1 MDMDSEDLLSG
12 DHEGGDQDVS
22 GLDVDQLLGE
32 EDHTMEEGRGDDAV
46 VENLD
51 QVSTE
56 KAAENNVQDHQNLEV
71 DNSETEQC
79 MEEEHQH
86 QGGFPRE
93 HHNFRG
99 RGDFRGGRGDF
110 RGRFFPRMRGRP
122 FMRFPGP
129 GGPHFGPRGP
139 PPPGMRPPPFGFR
152 GPPGMFP
159 PGIRGPPGFRGRGPH
174 PRMGHMHPR
183 PPPQG
188 FGPPPPRM
196 RGGPF
201 PPRQPHFNHRPP
213 GENNRDHP
221 GPPRERFQ
229 GPHGR
234 GGQNSRGSRQPNNQ
248 IRTILTGQNTP
259 NVSFLGKKRSPQ
271 NLTPCE
277 PPPAKRANYG
287 QNHNYHQPHRGSHNG
302 PPRGPPPCGP
312 PRGPPNFPPFSQPSA
327 SEFNGQCHSNL
338 RTITLVE
345 SAPPPSLPPQIRPMG
360 HQKHPHSGNK
370 ARMAPIQHNPSPTL
384 TSIPISPGVD
394 NIQPMVISPRPTPPP
409 APLPK
414 PQHPRSELKVLV
426 QNLPSSVNFDK
437 LSSMSA
443 SCGEVKGIVVQPDQK
458 SAIIEFCEASSAET
472 FTKQHNRR
480 MMDLA
485 ILNVSRLC

>member
-1 MDMDSEDLLSG
+1 ME
-12 DHEGGDQDVS
+12 EER
-22 GLDVDQLLGE
+22 GE
-32 EDHTMEEGRGDDAV
+32 EAV
-46 VENLD
+46 VENISE
-51 QVSTE
+51 VSDE
-56 KAAENNVQDHQNLEV
+56 KNIENSDEVEQPEQEV
-71 DNSETEQC
+71 DNGESEQG
-79 MEEEHQH
+79 MEEEHGAVDH
-86 QGGFPRE
+86 RE

-99 RGDFRGGRGDF
+99 RGDFRGEFRGGRGDF

-129 GGPHFGPRGP
+129 GGPPFGPRGP

-159 PGIRGPPGFRGRGPH
+159 PGMRGPPGFRGRGPH

-201 PPRQPHFNHRPP
+201 PPRQPHYNHRPP
-213 GENNRDHP
+213 MDNMRDQGP
-221 GPPRERFQ
+221 GRDRFQ
-229 GPHGR
+229 GHQGR
-234 GGQNSRGSRQPNNQ
+234 GGQNHHRGSRQPNNQ
-248 IRTILTGQNTP
+248 IRTILTGQNSP

-271 NLTPCE
+271 NLAPCE
-277 PPPAKRANYG
+277 PPPAKRSNYG
-287 QNHNYHQPHRGSHNG
+287 PNHNYHQPHRGNHHG
-302 PPRGPPPCGP
+302 PPRGPPPGGP

-345 SAPPPSLPPQIRPMG
+345 SAPPPLLPPQVRPTG
-360 HQKHPHSGNK
+360 QPRHHHQGGNK
-370 ARMAPIQHNPSPTL
+370 TRINPIQHNPSPTL
-384 TSIPISPGVD
+384 TSIPISPGGD
-394 NIQPMVISPRPTPPP
+394 AQPMVISPRPTPPP
-409 APLPK
+409 VSIPK

-426 QNLPSSVNFDK
+426 QNLPTSVNFDK
-437 LSSMSA
+437 LSTMSA
-443 SCGEVKGIVVQPDQK
+443 NCGAVKGIVVQPDQK
-458 SAIIEFCEASSAET
+458 SAVIEFCEASSAET